1 MPSNHSNII
10 GLPCKISKS
19 CHHVI
24 FFFKSHF
31 TVFQWGYFHPHVH
44 FQQVFGRYLWNGPSA
59 LKLKKKLNAFF
70 FDFGTR
76 NWNIKLVLTT
86 LGKALGTIRISFI
99 VADCGLGK
107 KCAKMAR
114 HMILNHYYR
123 SVQNIPSRIA
133 EGPRDATT
141 QWQRRSFKL
150 RDRMV
155 NFLKKVLSSNSYFIK
170 PKKRLFIFGLY
181 FASVKISKKQEWF

>member
-1 MPSNHSNII
+1 MWAPVDQLVIWTSVLYNPST
-10 GLPCKISKS
+10 LKIKEEKM
-19 CHHVI
+19 H
-24 FFFKSHF
+24 
-31 TVFQWGYFHPHVH
+31 
-44 FQQVFGRYLWNGPSA
+44 
-59 LKLKKKLNAFF
+59 FF

-99 VADCGLGK
+99 VADCGLCK
-107 KCAKMAR
+107 KCAKTAR
-114 HMILNHYYR
+114 HMILHHYYR

>member
-1 MPSNHSNII
+1 MHRCVVACQINCFLHCTGTSFMQAIDWNWPIRAQR
-10 GLPCKISKS
+10 
-19 CHHVI
+19 
-24 FFFKSHF
+24 FKSLIGWAPVDQLVIW
-31 TVFQWGYFHPHVH
+31 TSVLY
-44 FQQVFGRYLWNGPSA
+44 NPST
-59 LKLKKKLNAFF
+59 LKIKEEKMHFF
-70 FDFGTR
+70 FDFRTR

-99 VADCGLGK
+99 VADCGLCK
-107 KCAKMAR
+107 KCAKTAR
-114 HMILNHYYR
+114 HMILHHYYR

-155 NFLKKVLSSNSYFIK
+155 NFLKKSVVVE
-170 PKKRLFIFGLY
+170 FIFYQTKKETIY
-181 FASVKISKKQEWF
+181 FWFVFRKC